1 MFRNPHMKTCVNQL
15 RFHRLQLMLRD
26 ARVQHEHV
34 CGRASHVLWEKHT
47 RCSVSR
53 GLSVVPDSSEH
64 VCPRMC
70 ISTHF
75 LLPHMDFSRI
85 NWVHTPQTLVL
96 CSHASLNGSP
106 SQSSTNRSKCL
117 LTCSKLEKCL
127 HSPESHIKRQAC
139 STHSTGSSRWL
150 ADIGSGLWT
159 RGCHSAVRTGQTRGI
174 HRDGQ
179 QRSVTGQCLSSG
191 NEAGG
196 VTGRCL
202 SSGNEAGGVTGRC
215 LSSGNEAGGVT
226 GRCLSSGN
234 EAGGVTGRCLS
245 SGNEAGGVTGR
256 CLSSGNEAG
265 GVTGRCLSSGNE
277 ARCRRSLQASA
288 ALYEREGKS
297 WAAVLVCLC
306 AVSGDPA
313 LLFTLRSAQLKGR
326 HKGDVSF
333 AGGKKDPSD
342 RSVVETALREAG
354 EELGIHVTE
363 DQVWGVMKPLRDMSG
378 MMIAPV
384 IANLG
389 PLETLS
395 FRPNPGEVEEIFTLT
410 LEHLCQAQNRGYT
423 HFRTGDRYGYTLPVF
438 HSPKYRIWGLTAV
451 ALDQALK
458 LIVPPEHLLDHS
470 TFTTEASC

>member
-1 MFRNPHMKTCVNQL
+1 
-15 RFHRLQLMLRD
+15 MLRD
-26 ARVQHEHV
+26 DRVQHEHI
-34 CGRASHVLWEKHT
+34 CSRSSHDLREKRTH
-47 RCSVSR
+47 CSVSR
-53 GLSVVPDSSEH
+53 GFSVVLDSSEH
-64 VCPRMC
+64 VCPRATRRIC

-85 NWVHTPQTLVL
+85 NWVHTPQTIVL
-96 CSHASLNGSP
+96 CSPPSLNGSP
-106 SQSSTNRSKCL
+106 SQCSTNQSKCL
-117 LTCSKLEKCL
+117 LTYSKLEKCK

-139 STHSTGSSRWL
+139 STGSSRWL

-159 RGCHSAVRTGQTRGI
+159 RLCKPAGRPAVRTDQTRGL

-179 QRSVTGQCLSSG
+179 QRSVTGRCLSAG
-191 NEAGG
+191 NEARGA
-196 VTGRCL
+196 TGRCL
-202 SSGNEAGGVTGRC
+202 SAGNEARGATGRC
-215 LSSGNEAGGVT
+215 LSAGNEA
-226 GRCLSSGN
+226 R
-234 EAGGVTGRCLS
+234 
-245 SGNEAGGVTGR
+245 
-256 CLSSGNEAG
+256 

-277 ARCRRSLQASA
+277 ARCRRSLQANA
-288 ALYEREGKS
+288 ALYEREGQS

-363 DQVWGVMKPLRDMSG
+363 DKVWGVMKPLRDMSG

-395 FRPNPGEVEEIFTLT
+395 FQPNPGEVDEIFTLT

-451 ALDQALK
+451 ALDHALK

-470 TFTTEASC
+470 TFTTEAAC

>member
-1 MFRNPHMKTCVNQL
+1 MALWMFRTPHVKTCVTQL
-15 RFHRLQLMLRD
+15 RFQRLQLMLR
-26 ARVQHEHV
+26 VPHEHV
-34 CGRASHVLWEKHT
+34 CSRSSRVLRETHT
-47 RCSVSR
+47 GSSVA
-53 GLSVVPDSSEH
+53 LDSSEH
-64 VCPRMC
+64 ACPRATRRTC

-75 LLPHMDFSRI
+75 LSPHMDFSRI

-96 CSHASLNGSP
+96 CLNGSP
-106 SQSSTNRSKCL
+106 SQCR
-117 LTCSKLEKCL
+117 LEKG
-127 HSPESHIKRQAC
+127 HRSPEGPAC
-139 STHSTGSSRWL
+139 STHSTGSF
-150 ADIGSGLWT
+150 GSGLWT
-159 RGCHSAVRTGQTRGI
+159 RRCRPAGRSAVRTGQTRGL

-179 QRSVTGQCLSSG
+179 QRSVT
-191 NEAGG
+191 A
-196 VTGRCL
+196 RCL
-202 SSGNEAGGVTGRC
+202 SA
-215 LSSGNEAGGVT
+215 
-226 GRCLSSGN
+226 
-234 EAGGVTGRCLS
+234 
-245 SGNEAGGVTGR
+245 
-256 CLSSGNEAG
+256 
-265 GVTGRCLSSGNE
+265 GNE
-277 ARCRRSLQASA
+277 ARCRRSMQAGA

-306 AVSGDPA
+306 SVSGDPA

-354 EELGIHVTE
+354 EELGIHVSE
-363 DQVWGVMKPLRDMSG
+363 DKVWGVMKPLRDMSG

-389 PLETLS
+389 SLERLS
-395 FRPNPGEVEEIFTLT
+395 FRPNPSEVEEIFTLT

-458 LIVPPEHLLDHS
+458 LIVPPEHVLDHGAV
-470 TFTTEASC
+470 TTEAAC

>member
-139 STHSTGSSRWL
+139 STHST
-150 ADIGSGLWT
+150 
-159 RGCHSAVRTGQTRGI
+159 VRTGQTRGI

-179 QRSVTGQCLSSG
+179 QRSVTGQ
-191 NEAGG
+191 
-196 VTGRCL
+196 
-202 SSGNEAGGVTGRC
+202 
-215 LSSGNEAGGVT
+215 
-226 GRCLSSGN
+226 
-234 EAGGVTGRCLS
+234 
-245 SGNEAGGVTGR
+245 
-256 CLSSGNEAG
+256 
-265 GVTGRCLSSGNE
+265 CLSSGNE

-363 DQVWGVMKPLRDMSG
+363 DQVWGVMKPLRDMVSSQ
-378 MMIAPV
+378 MCCSV
-384 IANLG
+384 
-389 PLETLS
+389 
-395 FRPNPGEVEEIFTLT
+395 
-410 LEHLCQAQNRGYT
+410 
-423 HFRTGDRYGYTLPVF
+423 
-438 HSPKYRIWGLTAV
+438 
-451 ALDQALK
+451 
-458 LIVPPEHLLDHS
+458 
-470 TFTTEASC
+470 

>member
-1 MFRNPHMKTCVNQL
+1 MFRTPHMKTCVNQL
-15 RFHRLQLMLRD
+15 RFQRLQLMLRD
-26 ARVQHEHV
+26 ACVQHEHV
-34 CGRASHVLWEKHT
+34 CSHSSHVLREKHT

-53 GLSVVPDSSEH
+53 GFSDVLDSSEH
-64 VCPRMC
+64 VCPRATRRIF

-106 SQSSTNRSKCL
+106 SQCSTNRSKCL
-117 LTCSKLEKCL
+117 LTYSKLEKCQ

-139 STHSTGSSRWL
+139 STHSTGSSRWV

-159 RGCHSAVRTGQTRGI
+159 RRCNPTGRPAVRTGQTRRL

-179 QRSVTGQCLSSG
+179 QRGVMGRCLSVG
-191 NEAGG
+191 NEARGVTGRCRSAGNEARG

-202 SSGNEAGGVTGRC
+202 SVGNEARSVTGRC
-215 LSSGNEAGGVT
+215 LSVGNEARSVT
-226 GRCLSSGN
+226 GRCLSVGN
-234 EAGGVTGRCLS
+234 EARSVTGRCLS
-245 SGNEAGGVTGR
+245 A
-256 CLSSGNEAG
+256 
-265 GVTGRCLSSGNE
+265 GNE

-333 AGGKKDPSD
+333 AGGKKDPLD

-363 DQVWGVMKPLRDMSG
+363 DKVWGVMKPLRDMSG

-395 FRPNPGEVEEIFTLT
+395 FRPNPSEVEEIFTLT
-410 LEHLCQAQNRGYT
+410 LQHLCQAQNRGYT

-451 ALDQALK
+451 ALDHALK
-458 LIVPPEHLLDHS
+458 LIVPPEHPLDHS
-470 TFTTEASC
+470 TFTTEAAC